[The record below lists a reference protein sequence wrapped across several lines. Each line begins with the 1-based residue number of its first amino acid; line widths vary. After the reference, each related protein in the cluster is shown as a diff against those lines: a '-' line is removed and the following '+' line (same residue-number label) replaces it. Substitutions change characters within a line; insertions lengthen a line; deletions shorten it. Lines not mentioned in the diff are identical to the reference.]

1 MGEPNKHNHRLFYV
15 IQDDDLTEDEILEEI
30 KKAHRKG
37 ADINPID
44 KNTELTILQTAKNQN
59 FLTIVRYLKDKI
71 SESLALSIN
80 MLNVGE
86 TSNSQKSLNDKKIVG
101 SSSYN
106 NDNENEASNQNKDK
120 TNKPSSN
127 SKTNQIQKTV
137 NDSIKGLVNEA
148 SNSPKSLNDNKIV
161 ASSTSINN
169 ANQKKDPTN
178 VTSTSAETNP
188 IRKSVN
194 VPGDGSCL
202 FWAVTLAFLFPV
214 RHDSAEF
221 ERRFQKLFDT
231 KCPSNISIDNYF

>member
-44 KNTELTILQTAKNQN
+44 KNTELTILQAAKNQN
-59 FLTIVRYLKDKI
+59 FQTIVNYLEDKI
-71 SESLALSIN
+71 SESEALN
-80 MLNVGE
+80 NNKLNVGE
-86 TSNSQKSLNDKKIVG
+86 TSNSP
-101 SSSYN
+101 
-106 NDNENEASNQNKDK
+106 K
-120 TNKPSSN
+120 T
-127 SKTNQIQKTV
+127 
-137 NDSIKGLVNEA
+137 
-148 SNSPKSLNDNKIV
+148 LNDNKSV

-169 ANQKKDPTN
+169 ANQNKDPTTN
-178 VTSTSAETNP
+178 VASSNAGQNP

-194 VPGDGSCL
+194 VPPDGSCL